1 LFWEVTRGLGT
12 FPQKLKLSHKLSIS
26 IIKRMADCT
35 AVASPAVCGLT
46 IVSMA
51 PTRYAS
57 RSVPLQRL
65 SSSSALAWKGATP
78 VHIGQPRGLQDRG
91 PCPSSVKEVERIC
104 AGLVQEQGDTRPP
117 LVHFQS
123 VRENQLVSE
132 GVPMSQYSQATAIQ
146 GSDLVYKLYHAEA
159 RLVRS
164 VLEQAGF
171 HCTESHDWNLLWAGT
186 VPPRYLFEGLLEFQ
200 KINHFPSSQEL
211 TRKDRLYSNVAKL
224 QERHG
229 KAAFD
234 FLPETYLLPEDFTDF
249 SARFTAEPDLVWI
262 AKPNASSQGKGI
274 FLVEAAEDVIVTE
287 PYVVSRY
294 IANPLLVNNLKFDLR
309 VYVLV
314 SSYDPLRIYVYNE
327 GLARF
332 ASEEYTPIGSKRNRF
347 MHLTNYSVNK
357 RSEKFVQNQDYR
369 QDNIGHKWS
378 LSALFAQLERDG
390 IDTDFVWMQI
400 YDSIIKS
407 VIAIEDQV
415 VEATQAL
422 GLAQNNCFDLFGF
435 DILID
440 SNYKPWVLEVNLS
453 PSLAT
458 DSSLDLF
465 VKGNL
470 VADTLNLVGVREFD
484 RKQEEHNR
492 IKARI
497 RGKRCGKAVH
507 PVDHTGGR
515 MKEGLRDS
523 AEEFLRKGHFLLL
536 YPCKGGEHYAQYF
549 PVQRPANTQLGQCWL
564 PASPCPPL
572 DLRPCTSAERAHS
585 NVQKVTV
592 EGNWVLESKART
604 TIATPVKL
612 IITGDD
618 ILLEYTYRLIVAL
631 RRAGDEEVPRTWRK
645 SVEGFLA
652 NAVWRTTDPASQPL
666 WRRMEVKY
674 EEMKRRKATLKP
686 EIRDQAKFREVISG
700 FTSTQLEEYLKSA
713 TGGVIRDVVQPLVG
727 RSSRGLLSA
736 LTCTLVSARNSANGQ
751 LCEEEEGE
759 MTTFE
764 RKRSLEPLSSL
775 STLGLKLLG
784 RTHKVHIRKVI
795 RK

>member
-1 LFWEVTRGLGT
+1 MTEY
-12 FPQKLKLSHKLSIS
+12 
-26 IIKRMADCT
+26 T
-35 AVASPAVCGLT
+35 AVASSAVCGLT

-57 RSVPLQRL
+57 RSVPIQRR

-78 VHIGQPRGLQDRG
+78 LHVGQPRGLQDRG
-91 PCPSSVKEVERIC
+91 PCPSSVKELERIC

-132 GVPMSQYSQATAIQ
+132 GVPVSQYSQVTAIQ

-171 HCTESHDWNLLWAGT
+171 HCTESHDWNILWAGT
-186 VPPRYLFEGLLEFQ
+186 VPPRFLFEGLLEFQ

-224 QERHG
+224 QERYG
-229 KAAFD
+229 KEAFD

-249 SARFTAEPDLVWI
+249 AARFAAESDLVWI

-274 FLVEAAEDVIVTE
+274 FLVEAVEDVIVTE

-294 IANPLLVNNLKFDLR
+294 ISNPLLINNLKFDLR
-309 VYVLV
+309 IYVLV
-314 SSYDPLRIYVYNE
+314 SSYDPLRIYVYSE

-332 ASEEYTPIGSKRNRF
+332 ASDEYTSIGSKRNRF

-357 RSEKFVQNQDYR
+357 RNDKFVQNQDYK

-390 IDTDFVWMQI
+390 VDTDFLWMQI

-422 GLAQNNCFDLFGF
+422 GLTQGNCFDLFGF

-497 RGKRCGKAVH
+497 RGKRCGKAVR
-507 PVDHTGGR
+507 PADHTGGR
-515 MKEGLRDS
+515 MRDGLRDS
-523 AEEFLRKGHFLLL
+523 AEEFLRRGHFLLI

-549 PVQRPANTQLGQCWL
+549 PVQRPSNIHLYQCLL
-564 PASPCPPL
+564 PASPCLEL
-572 DLRPCTSAERAHS
+572 DLRPGTSAERPHS
-585 NVQKVTV
+585 NTQQKATV
-592 EGNWVLESKART
+592 ERNWTLESKVRT
-604 TIATPVKL
+604 TIATPKL
-612 IITGDD
+612 TITGDD

-631 RRAGDEEVPRTWRK
+631 RRAGDEEVPKARRK
-645 SVEGFLA
+645 AVEGFLA
-652 NAVWRTTDPASQPL
+652 STVWRTTDPVSQPL
-666 WRRMEVKY
+666 WRRVEVKY

-686 EIRDQAKFREVISG
+686 EARDQAKLRETVSS

-727 RSSRGLLSA
+727 RNSRGLLTA
-736 LTCTLVSARNSANGQ
+736 LTCSLISARSSANGQ
-751 LCEEEEGE
+751 LYEEEEGE
-759 MTTFE
+759 VTTFE
-764 RKRSLEPLSSL
+764 RKKSLEPLSSL

-784 RTHKVHIRKVI
+784 RTHKVHIRKVL